1 LAAKQGLQRGGGDMS
16 ISAADDKI
24 FTLSDEIIDHIYGFF
39 SPPNDHNEKTQQ
51 ACAALQALIN
61 VIGIVLYEIDCP
73 DCSELTT
80 KAVEKSLARMLKDVP
95 VARAEVEGEQT
106 AQSIH

>member
-1 LAAKQGLQRGGGDMS
+1 MS
-16 ISAADDKI
+16 ISAADEKI

-39 SPPNDHNEKTQQ
+39 SPPNDHNEKTHQ

-61 VIGIVLYEIDCP
+61 VIGTILYEIDCP
-73 DCSELTT
+73 DCRELT
-80 KAVEKSLARMLKDVP
+80 ANVVENSFARMLKDVP
-95 VARAEVEGEQT
+95 AARAEVEGEQR